1 MEGNQWDRP
10 AIDSVARSPEER
22 HREDVI
28 NRELW
33 MTKFSQSPSPLIS
46 LRKRIERACE
56 FQQYCA
62 GGRARGLRCLS
73 TSSRLVHK
81 CGGQLDARRRRVV
94 NTSMNSR
101 VDGQLFGVSSRE
113 NPRDLLLLS
122 VPPSQSSGNHP
133 PLADRSAEAREPT
146 LGARR
151 AVPNTSAHLL
161 CLVLWTGT
169 EGTWRHT
176 TGLFAWSSAGASP

>member
-1 MEGNQWDRP
+1 MRVS
-10 AIDSVARSPEER
+10 AILRWRESTWSSLFVHVFATCTQVRWSVGRSPKKSC
-22 HREDVI
+22 
-28 NRELW
+28 
-33 MTKFSQSPSPLIS
+33 KFI
-46 LRKRIERACE
+46 
-56 FQQYCA
+56 
-62 GGRARGLRCLS
+62 
-73 TSSRLVHK
+73 
-81 CGGQLDARRRRVV
+81 